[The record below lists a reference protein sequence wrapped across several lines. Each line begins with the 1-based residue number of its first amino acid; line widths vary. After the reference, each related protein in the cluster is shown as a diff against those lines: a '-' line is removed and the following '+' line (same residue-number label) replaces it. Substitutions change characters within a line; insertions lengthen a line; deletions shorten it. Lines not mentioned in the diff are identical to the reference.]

1 MTLRYVCGA
10 LMAVALTHSLLTV
23 APASAQTRDATL
35 LPPEESGWVTV
46 AGCLQ
51 PRGTHPGKYALANPM
66 HPVASVLEGT
76 CSAAV
81 DERAFELDDPEESGI
96 TESLIGHWIEIY
108 GKLEKETSTDPAN
121 LRELDVKSFRMVPVV
136 RPRAEAAPAPPPL
149 QFEQQPYIPAPA
161 PAPAE
166 ETPVGTTGTVQPTL
180 PKTATFLPAM
190 GFLGLLSLVGGLALL
205 LYRSPRTR

>member
-23 APASAQTRDATL
+23 AAASAQTRDATL

-51 PRGTHPGKYALANPM
+51 PRGTHAGKYALANPM
-66 HPVASVLEGT
+66 HPVASVPEDT
-76 CSAAV
+76 CSATV
-81 DERAFELDDPEESGI
+81 DERAFELDDPVESGI
-96 TESLIGHWIEIY
+96 TESMIGRWIEIY
-108 GKLEKETSTDPAN
+108 GKLERETSADPTN

-136 RPRAEAAPAPPPL
+136 RPRAEAAPAPPL

-161 PAPAE
+161 APSE
-166 ETPVGTTGTVQPTL
+166 ETPVGTTGTVEPTL

-190 GFLGLLSLVGGLALL
+190 GFLGLLSLAGGLALL
-205 LYRSPRTR
+205 LYRSPRAR